1 MRTPIPNNRRP
12 RGFTLIELITVVSI
26 LGILV
31 MLTVGAVQGVRGNV
45 SRSATK
51 EIFAALD
58 AALQR
63 YYEDWGKYPHVSAQA
78 APYDEFFGEV
88 ATATTG
94 KENLKPLGATS
105 VTQAANDAVLYT
117 ALTMTQRKGPYFRGA
132 TSQARPMKV
141 GAGAAAT
148 LYFVFVDGWGREIL
162 YMTPAQAKTRSRTNA
177 GAWNADPNNAGITGT
192 APVLESMGADEG
204 TDSDNLFNYGGL

>member
-31 MLTVGAVQGVRGNV
+31 MLTVGAVQGVRSNV
-45 SRSATK
+45 SRSATQ
-51 EIFAALD
+51 EIFSALD

-63 YYEDWGKYPHVSAQA
+63 YYEDWGKYPHLSAT
-78 APYDEFFGEV
+78 DEFFGVV
-88 ATATTG
+88 APGTSV
-94 KENLKPLGATS
+94 KEDLRPLGTS
-105 VTQAANDAVLYT
+105 TSQAANNAMLYA

-141 GAGAAAT
+141 GTGASAKS
-148 LYFVFVDGWGREIL
+148 YFVFVDGWGREIL
-162 YMTPAQAKTRSRTNA
+162 YMTPAIAKTRSRTNA
-177 GAWNADPNNAGITGT
+177 GQWKADPSNAGITGT

>member
-12 RGFTLIELITVVSI
+12 RGFTLIELITVVAI

-31 MLTVGAVQGVRGNV
+31 MLTVGAVQGVRSNV
-45 SRSATK
+45 SRSATQ

-63 YYEDWGKYPHVSAQA
+63 YYEDWGKYPHLNVT
-78 APYDEFFGEV
+78 DEYFGVV
-88 ATATTG
+88 ATTALGTSSI
-94 KENLKPLGATS
+94 KENLSPLYPSTS
-105 VTQAANDAVLYT
+105 QAARDAMLYA
-117 ALTMTQRKGPYFRGA
+117 ALTTTQRKGPYFRGA

-141 GAGAAAT
+141 GLGAAAT
-148 LYFVFVDGWGREIL
+148 SYFVFVDGWGREIF

-177 GAWNADPNNAGITGT
+177 GLWYADPSNAGVTGT
-192 APVLESMGADEG
+192 APVLESMGSDEG

>member
-1 MRTPIPNNRRP
+1 MRTPITNNRRP

-45 SRSATK
+45 SRSATQ
-51 EIFAALD
+51 EIFSALD

-63 YYEDWGKYPHVSAQA
+63 YYEDWGKYPHVDKNVN
-78 APYDEFFGEV
+78 DEFFGGV
-88 ATATTG
+88 ALGTSL
-94 KENLKPLGATS
+94 KEDLRPLGTTS
-105 VTQAANDAVLYT
+105 ISQAANNAMLYA

-141 GAGAAAT
+141 GTGATAT
-148 LYFVFVDGWGREIL
+148 SYFVFVDGWGREIL
-162 YMTPAQAKTRSRTNA
+162 YMTPAIAKTRSRTNA
-177 GAWNADPNNAGITGT
+177 GQWKADPNNAGITGT